1 MQGIARSGL
10 SREQAYEL
18 LDSQRIKEQV
28 LKTDG
33 EMEALPPGQ
42 SKPTP
47 EQIETALEAFSV
59 KQWTP
64 VERWPPIELSPP
76 MERWPII
83 EYRYGL
89 MESVGLVD
97 VEALL
102 SYIREHA
109 GELKQRLGAR
119 KVEAIERRAIER
131 SRKLW
136 LAENR
141 TTLEPRSDPYWALFF
156 RDQAHEANC
165 AGKGHPATGRSVA
178 ELSSDRAL
186 ARRLTK
192 RDEQT
197 GREMNVSPYQV
208 KQWLARMEELPFEQY
223 ATEIGA
229 DDEEKRG
236 AAFIDYLTIHKKHQR
251 KR

>member
-1 MQGIARSGL
+1 MNNSKPRKTLCQIANAAAIDVAVELGRPWRLEQLRATALDACRAAMQGIARSGL

-83 EYRYGL
+83 EY
-89 MESVGLVD
+89 
-97 VEALL
+97 
-102 SYIREHA
+102 
-109 GELKQRLGAR
+109 
-119 KVEAIERRAIER
+119 
-131 SRKLW
+131 
-136 LAENR
+136 
-141 TTLEPRSDPYWALFF
+141 
-156 RDQAHEANC
+156 
-165 AGKGHPATGRSVA
+165 
-178 ELSSDRAL
+178 
-186 ARRLTK
+186 
-192 RDEQT
+192 
-197 GREMNVSPYQV
+197 
-208 KQWLARMEELPFEQY
+208 
-223 ATEIGA
+223 
-229 DDEEKRG
+229 
-236 AAFIDYLTIHKKHQR
+236 
-251 KR
+251 